1 MDICA
6 VIQGTINKLT
16 TYKEIIEKGSDKTS
30 VLAVLDELKNN
41 DVFSKEV
48 YDLGNENENEY
59 KKLSFLFQTT
69 KNNGGIYLFKF
80 KEGTCLKTKKNIK
93 ELYSMKKASEKENGG
108 KSLSEINNVLDT
120 QYLYIGKNNEN
131 IVNRIKNHLQTTD
144 SNKTYA
150 MNLGLFENKEIRDHL
165 ELIIYF
171 LEETADYPEKFILSL
186 LKKELHEKYEP
197 MIGGSR
203 T

>member
-16 TYKEIIEKGSDKTS
+16 TYKEIIEKDSDKTS

-41 DVFSKEV
+41 YVFSKEV
-48 YDLGNENENEY
+48 YDLGNEEEY
-59 KKLSFLFQTT
+59 KKLSFLLQKT

-80 KEGTCLKTKKNIK
+80 KEGTSLETKQKIK
-93 ELYSMKKASEKENGG
+93 ELYSMKKASETKDGAR
-108 KSLSEINNVLDT
+108 SLSEINNVLDT

-131 IVNRIKNHLQTTD
+131 IVNRIKNHLQTTV

-150 MNLGLFENKEIRDHL
+150 INLGLFKNKEIRDHL

-186 LKKELHEKYEP
+186 LKKELHENYEP
-197 MIGGSR
+197 MIGSPR

>member
-6 VIQGTINKLT
+6 VIQGTIYKLT
-16 TYKEIIEKGSDKTS
+16 KYKEIIEKASDKPS
-30 VLAVLDELKNN
+30 VLAVLDELKKN
-41 DVFSKEV
+41 DVFSEKV
-48 YDLGNENENEY
+48 YDLGDKEEY
-59 KKLSFLFQTT
+59 KELSFLLQTI

-80 KEGTCLKTKKNIK
+80 KEGTSPKTKQMIK
-93 ELYSMKKASEKENGG
+93 KLYSMKKASGTTNGG
-108 KSLSEINNVLDT
+108 KSLSDINNVLNT

-131 IVNRIKNHLQTTD
+131 ILSRIKEHLEKTN

-150 MNLGLFENKEIRDHL
+150 MNLGLFKNEEIRDHL

-171 LEETADYPEKFILSL
+171 LKETADYPEKFILSL
-186 LKKELHEKYEP
+186 LKKELHENYEP

>member
-6 VIQGTINKLT
+6 VIQGTINKIT
-16 TYKEIIEKGSDKTS
+16 TYKEIIEKDSDKTT

-41 DVFSKEV
+41 YVFSKEV
-48 YDLGNENENEY
+48 YDLGNEEEY
-59 KKLSFLFQTT
+59 KKLSFLLQKT

-80 KEGTCLKTKKNIK
+80 KEGTSLETKQKIK
-93 ELYSMKKASEKENGG
+93 ELYSMKKASETKDGG

-150 MNLGLFENKEIRDHL
+150 MNLGLFKNKEIRDHL

-186 LKKELHEKYEP
+186 LKKELHENYEP
-197 MIGGSR
+197 MIGSPR

>member
-6 VIQGTINKLT
+6 EIQGTIELLKSYQEIYAQSSDALIFLDKHKIKNKKTFKKVKIDLA
-16 TYKEIIEKGSDKTS
+16 KSDKYDKLISST
-30 VLAVLDELKNN
+30 ELPIK
-41 DVFSKEV
+41 
-48 YDLGNENENEY
+48 
-59 KKLSFLFQTT
+59 
-69 KNNGGIYLFKF
+69 NGGIYLFKF
-80 KEGTCLKTKKNIK
+80 KEDTCDIKKEKIK
-93 ELYSMKKASEKENGG
+93 DIYENEKAKKVKKLPQLNGDVKSEY
-108 KSLSEINNVLDT
+108 I
-120 QYLYIGKNNEN
+120 YIGKSEKD
-131 IVNRIKNHLQTTD
+131 IINRIKEHVEKS
-144 SNKTYA
+144 SNNTYA
-150 MNLGLFENKEIRDHL
+150 MNLGLFKNEEIRDHL